1 MKRKGLFITVLSTML
16 LGVGVFAGVSS
27 VSENAP
33 VEKAEAWSGSTT
45 DSSLYIYFTRPSDWG
60 NNGIRIHTWN
70 ENGPGTKWES
80 AWLMTFMYNNEY
92 GQSVFWLAPIKL

>member
-33 VEKAEAWSGSTT
+33 VEKAEAASYSGSVIIKKN
-45 DSSLYIYFTRPSDWG
+45 DSNMRWTGCKLTAYLFAGST
-60 NNGIRIHTWN
+60 
-70 ENGPGTKWES
+70 GT
-80 AWLMTFMYNNEY
+80 
-92 GQSVFWLAPIKL
+92 